1 MQLEHILN
9 GQCMCCDADLSC
21 IDYDH
26 CVSQKEV
33 GYTFK
38 LDGKT
43 VSLNQIRELLKIDA
57 PKPVES
63 TTRKVRSIR
72 CINNDKVYRTM
83 SEAGKDLGIDSAQIS
98 YSLKVDRP
106 TKGYSFEFVE

>member
-9 GQCMCCDADLSC
+9 GQCMCCDTDLSC

-57 PKPVES
+57 PKPSET

-72 CINNDKVYRTM
+72 CINNGKVYKTM
-83 SEAGKDLGIDSAQIS
+83 SEAGKNLGIDSAQIS
-98 YSLKVDRP
+98 YSLKVNRP
-106 TKGYSFEFVE
+106 TKGYSFEFIE